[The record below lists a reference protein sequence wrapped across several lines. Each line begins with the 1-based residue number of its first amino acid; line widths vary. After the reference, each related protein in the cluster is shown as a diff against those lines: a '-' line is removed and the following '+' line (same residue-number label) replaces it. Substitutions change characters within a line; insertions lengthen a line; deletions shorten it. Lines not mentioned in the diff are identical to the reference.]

1 MEVLIHTANVIYL
14 VSYVMRDILWLRIFT
29 VIAAACLILYF
40 YFLPEPLLTPVYW
53 NILFMAL
60 NFFWIARLLH
70 ERRPV
75 QLTAEEKQLC
85 ELVFRLISPR
95 EMISLLKIGTW
106 QTAAANDCLLT
117 GGSELDKLLLIQS
130 GQACLIVDGVKTQII
145 NPGEFMG
152 SISFITDEIAPA
164 DFVALEPT
172 RYLQW
177 DKSSLKKYLTKN
189 PELHAAIQAT
199 LSMDLTEKLKA
210 SWLQNT
216 SSQATY
222 SNKER

>member
-1 MEVLIHTANVIYL
+1 MEGLIHSANLIYL

-53 NILFMAL
+53 NILFVAL
-60 NFFWIARLLH
+60 NIYWISRLLL

-75 QLTAEEKQLC
+75 QLTADEKRLC
-85 ELVFRLISPR
+85 ELVFRLVSPR

-106 QTAAANDCLLT
+106 ENAEANECLVAA
-117 GGSELDKLLLIQS
+117 GSELDKLMLIQS
-130 GQACLIVDGVKTQII
+130 GQACLMVDGMKTQII
-145 NPGEFMG
+145 NPGQFMG
-152 SISFITDEIAPA
+152 SISFITDENAPA

-172 RYLQW
+172 RYMRW
-177 DKSSLKKYLTKN
+177 DKSSLKRYLTKN

-199 LSMDLTEKLKA
+199 LSMDLTEKLKI
-210 SWLQNT
+210 SWLKNT
-216 SSQATY
+216 AS
-222 SNKER
+222 

>member
-1 MEVLIHTANVIYL
+1 MEALIHSANVIYL

-40 YFLPEPLLTPVYW
+40 YFLTEPLLTAVYW
-53 NILFMAL
+53 NILFITL
-60 NFFWIARLLH
+60 NVFWIARLLL

-75 QLTAEEKQLC
+75 QLTADEKQLC

-106 QTAAANDCLLT
+106 ETAEANECLVA
-117 GGSELDKLLLIQS
+117 GGSELDKLMLIQS

-145 NPGEFMG
+145 NPGQFMG
-152 SISFITDEIAPA
+152 SISFIADEIAPA
-164 DFVALEPT
+164 EFVALEPM
-172 RYLQW
+172 RYLRW
-177 DKSSLKKYLTKN
+177 DKSSLKRHLTKN

-199 LSMDLTEKLKA
+199 LSMDVTEKLKT
-210 SWLQNT
+210 SWLQKTT
-216 SSQATY
+216 S
-222 SNKER
+222 

>member
-14 VSYVMRDILWLRIFT
+14 VSYLMRDILWLRIFT

-40 YFLPEPLLTPVYW
+40 YYLPEPLLTPVYW
-53 NILFMAL
+53 NTLFLAL
-60 NFFWIARLLH
+60 NIFWIARLLL

-75 QLTAEEKQLC
+75 QLSADERQLC

-106 QTAAANDCLLT
+106 ETAEANECLIS
-117 GGSELDKLLLIQS
+117 GGSELDKLMLIQS
-130 GQACLIVDGVKTQII
+130 GQACLMVDGAKTQII
-145 NPGEFMG
+145 DPGQFMG
-152 SISFITDEIAPA
+152 SISFVTDEIAPA
-164 DFVALEPT
+164 DFVTLEPT

-177 DKSSLKKYLTKN
+177 DKSSLKRYLTKN

-199 LSMDLTEKLKA
+199 LSMDLTEKLKT
-210 SWLQNT
+210 SWHQKAN
-216 SSQATY
+216 S
-222 SNKER
+222 

>member
-1 MEVLIHTANVIYL
+1 MEALIHTANVIYL

-40 YFLPEPLLTPVYW
+40 YYLPEPLLTPVYW
-53 NILFMAL
+53 NSLFITL
-60 NFFWIARLLH
+60 NVFWIARLLL

-75 QLTAEEKQLC
+75 RLTADEKQLC

-106 QTAAANDCLLT
+106 ETAEANDCLAA
-117 GGSELDKLLLIQS
+117 GGSELDELMLIQS

-145 NPGEFMG
+145 NPGQFMG

-164 DFVALEPT
+164 DIVALEPM
-172 RYLQW
+172 RYLRW
-177 DKSSLKKYLTKN
+177 DKSSLKKYLTKS

-210 SWLQNT
+210 SWLQKT
-216 SSQATY
+216 SS
-222 SNKER
+222 

>member
-1 MEVLIHTANVIYL
+1 MEALIHTANVIYL

-29 VIAAACLILYF
+29 VVAAACLILYF

-53 NILFMAL
+53 NILFIAL

-106 QTAAANDCLLT
+106 QTAAANDCLLA

-130 GQACLIVDGVKTQII
+130 GQACLIVDGVKTQTIS
-145 NPGEFMG
+145 PGQFMG

-210 SWLQNT
+210 SWLQKT
-216 SSQATY
+216 SS
-222 SNKER
+222 

>member
-1 MEVLIHTANVIYL
+1 MEALIHTANVIYL

-40 YFLPEPLLTPVYW
+40 YSLPEPLLTPVYW
-53 NILFMAL
+53 NSLFITL
-60 NFFWIARLLH
+60 NFFWIARLLL

-75 QLTAEEKQLC
+75 QLTADEKQLC
-85 ELVFRLISPR
+85 DLVFRRISPR

-106 QTAAANDCLLT
+106 ETAKADDCLVA
-117 GGSELDKLLLIQS
+117 GGSELDKLMLIQS

-145 NPGEFMG
+145 NPGQFMG

-164 DFVALEPT
+164 DFVALEPM
-172 RYLQW
+172 RYLRW
-177 DKSSLKKYLTKN
+177 DKSSLKTYLTKN

-210 SWLQNT
+210 SWLQKT
-216 SSQATY
+216 SS
-222 SNKER
+222 

>member
-1 MEVLIHTANVIYL
+1 MEALIHSANLIYL

-53 NILFMAL
+53 NILFITL
-60 NFFWIARLLH
+60 NVYWIARLLL

-75 QLTAEEKQLC
+75 QLTADEKQLC
-85 ELVFRLISPR
+85 ELVFRLVSPR

-106 QTAAANDCLLT
+106 ETAEANECLIAS
-117 GGSELDKLLLIQS
+117 GSELDKLMLIQS

-145 NPGEFMG
+145 NPGQFMG

-164 DFVALEPT
+164 DFVALEPM
-172 RYLQW
+172 RYLRW
-177 DKSSLKKYLTKN
+177 DKSSLKRYLTKN
-189 PELHAAIQAT
+189 PELHAAIQTT
-199 LSMDLTEKLKA
+199 LSMDLTEKLKT
-210 SWLQNT
+210 SWLRT
-216 SSQATY
+216 T
-222 SNKER
+222 E

>member
-1 MEVLIHTANVIYL
+1 MEALIHSANAIYL

-53 NILFMAL
+53 NILFITL
-60 NFFWIARLLH
+60 NVFWIARLLL

-75 QLTAEEKQLC
+75 QLTADEIQLC

-106 QTAAANDCLLT
+106 ETAEANECLVT
-117 GGSELDKLLLIQS
+117 VGSELDKLMLIQS
-130 GQACLIVDGVKTQII
+130 GRACLIVDGAKTQII
-145 NPGEFMG
+145 NPGQFIG

-164 DFVALEPT
+164 DFVALEST

-177 DKSSLKKYLTKN
+177 DKSSLKRYLTKN

-199 LSMDLTEKLKA
+199 LSMDLTEKLRT
-210 SWLQNT
+210 SWSPKT
-216 SSQATY
+216 RS
-222 SNKER
+222 

>member
-1 MEVLIHTANVIYL
+1 MEALIHTANVIYL

-29 VIAAACLILYF
+29 VIAAVCLILYF

-53 NILFMAL
+53 NILFIAL

-106 QTAAANDCLLT
+106 KTAAANDCLLT

-199 LSMDLTEKLKA
+199 LSMDLTEKLKT
-210 SWLQNT
+210 SWLQKT
-216 SSQATY
+216 SS
-222 SNKER
+222 

>member
-1 MEVLIHTANVIYL
+1 MEALIHTANVIYL

-29 VIAAACLILYF
+29 VIAAACLIVYF
-40 YFLPEPLLTPVYW
+40 YFLPEPILTPVYW
-53 NILFMAL
+53 NILFVTL
-60 NFFWIARLLH
+60 NVFWIARLLL

-75 QLTAEEKQLC
+75 QLTADEKQLC

-106 QTAAANDCLLT
+106 HTAEATDCLLA
-117 GGSELDKLLLIQS
+117 GGSELDKLMLIQS

-145 NPGEFMG
+145 NPGQFMG

-172 RYLQW
+172 RYLRW

-199 LSMDLTEKLKA
+199 LSMDLTEKLKS
-210 SWLQNT
+210 SWLQRT
-216 SSQATY
+216 SS
-222 SNKER
+222 